1 MRYSI
6 KARYGMY
13 LKGYGF
19 LPFTKNMGHKYSQKL
34 LDTVTKSTTD
44 ATKTVSKRE
53 VKKAA
58 EATGDLIGYKTAD
71 KITKFSKMKE
81 AKNKLETC
89 KERYISLDKKHQI
102 IYKSRLF

>member
-44 ATKTVSKRE
+44 ATKTE
-53 VKKAA
+53 
-58 EATGDLIGYKTAD
+58 
-71 KITKFSKMKE
+71 
-81 AKNKLETC
+81 
-89 KERYISLDKKHQI
+89 
-102 IYKSRLF
+102 